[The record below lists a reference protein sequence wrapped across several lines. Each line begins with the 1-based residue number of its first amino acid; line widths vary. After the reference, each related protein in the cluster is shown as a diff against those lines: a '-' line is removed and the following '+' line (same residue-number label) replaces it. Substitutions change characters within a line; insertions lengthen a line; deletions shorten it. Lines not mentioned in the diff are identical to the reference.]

1 MTRKILVVTGSRAEF
16 GLLQFLMKEID
27 RDETLEL
34 QIIATGSHLSRNH
47 GYTVNEIKEKGFS
60 PNFEID
66 LNLLNDTKESISN
79 SIGTGTKEFTKT
91 YEILDPDIIVLL
103 GDRYEILS
111 AAISALISKIP
122 IAHIHGGEITEGAFD
137 EAIRHSVTKMSHLH
151 FVSNDVYRKRVIQL
165 GELPCNVH
173 TVGGL
178 GVDVLKRTQILPKK
192 VLEKSLGFSFLDK
205 NLLVT
210 LHPVT
215 LNKTNFDRE
224 TKELLHALSEFN
236 DTNIIITLP
245 NADPGNQSIRK
256 QMKDFAAY
264 NPNAKTYESLGNE
277 VYLSCLANV
286 DGVIG
291 NSSSGITEAP
301 SLKTA
306 TVNVGDRQKGRL
318 MASSIIHCNFEKNE
332 IKSSI
337 EKIFSQKF
345 KIQLNNTINPYG
357 DGGATRKIFEVL
369 KTVKLKGIIKKA
381 FYDL

>member
-34 QIIATGSHLSRNH
+34 QIIATGSHLSKNH
-47 GYTVNEIKEKGFS
+47 GYTVNEIREKGFS

-79 SIGTGTKEFTKT
+79 SIGIGTKEFTKA

-122 IAHIHGGEITEGAFD
+122 VAHIHGGEITEGAFD

-165 GELPCNVH
+165 GELPSNVH

-178 GVDVLKRTQILPKK
+178 GVDVLKRTQILPKR

-215 LNKTNFDRE
+215 LNETNFDKE

-236 DTNIIITLP
+236 DANIIITLP

-264 NPNAKTYESLGNE
+264 HPNAKTYESLGNE

-337 EKIFSQKF
+337 ENIFSQKF
-345 KIQLNNTINPYG
+345 KSKLNNVINPYG
-357 DGGATRKIFEVL
+357 DGGATEKIFEIL
-369 KTVKLKGIIKKA
+369 KTVILKGIIKKA
-381 FYDL
+381 FNDL